1 MNELRKSLNKCKWDS
16 YIIAILSV
24 AVGVL
29 AIIFPNETGG
39 IVCLVAGIALIVSG
53 VAMFVRFLAYGGFLF
68 GGYPLILSITNIALG
83 VFCLAYPELIKGIL
97 TVLFGI
103 FIIVDSAEAMAESL
117 EVSRVHMP
125 GWFCMFLLS
134 LITAILGVLVMFF
147 STFDT
152 VVIFAGISLVVDGV
166 RNFITTAVFS
176 SKVKKARKELGKYV
190 GNGYLGDGSEEL

>member
-24 AVGVL
+24 VVGVL
-29 AIIFPNETGG
+29 AIIFPYQTGD
-39 IVCLVAGIALIVSG
+39 ILCVVAGVALIVAG
-53 VAMFVRFLAYGGFLF
+53 VALFVRFLAYGGLIF
-68 GGYPLILSITNIALG
+68 GGYALIMTITTIALG
-83 VFCLAYPELIKGIL
+83 VFCLVYPGLIQGIL

-103 FIIVDSAEAMAESL
+103 FIVVDSAEAMAESL

-125 GWFCMFLLS
+125 GWVLMFIFS
-134 LITAILGVLVMFF
+134 LVTAMLGVCVMF
-147 STFDT
+147 SSFDT
-152 VVIFAGISLVVDGV
+152 VMIFAGISLVVDGV

-176 SKVKKARKELGKYV
+176 SRVKKARKELGKYA